1 MGDANANARC
11 KRAFTLYYFVCRIVD
26 VRYTV
31 MLYTVFSF
39 AVIGLE
45 EVFAVYA
52 STEVELGTYLL
63 RNGQYT
69 LTDRSS
75 RDWDVMNSVLGP
87 VDNCDF

>member
-1 MGDANANARC
+1 MIGASIIIYSC
-11 KRAFTLYYFVCRIVD
+11 LTLYYFVCRIVD

-52 STEVELGTYLL
+52 STEVELGTYRL
-63 RNGQYT
+63 RNGQYHT
-69 LTDRSS
+69 NWSYFMRLCRHKLKS
-75 RDWDVMNSVLGP
+75 
-87 VDNCDF
+87 